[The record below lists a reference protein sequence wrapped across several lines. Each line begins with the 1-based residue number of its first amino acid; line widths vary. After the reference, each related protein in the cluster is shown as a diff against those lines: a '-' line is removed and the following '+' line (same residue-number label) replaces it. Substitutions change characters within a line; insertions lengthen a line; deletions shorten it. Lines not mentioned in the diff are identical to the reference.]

1 MHQKAASLLAYA
13 NFIFII
19 LLLLAYVNNK
29 NHFLLPVLLSTNIV
43 SMYKGKYVPLV
54 HLSLIHI
61 FSGKWHSTTAQTIRR
76 CNI

>member
-1 MHQKAASLLAYA
+1 MHQKATSLLAYA

-43 SMYKGKYVPLV
+43 SMYKGKYVPLYTDA
-54 HLSLIHI
+54 IHAD
-61 FSGKWHSTTAQTIRR
+61 AQQKQTVRL
-76 CNI
+76 

>member
-29 NHFLLPVLLSTNIV
+29 NLFLLPVLLSTNIV

-54 HLSLIHI
+54 H
-61 FSGKWHSTTAQTIRR
+61 
-76 CNI
+76 

>member
-29 NHFLLPVLLSTNIV
+29 NLFLLPVLLSTN
-43 SMYKGKYVPLV
+43 KNRP
-54 HLSLIHI
+54 
-61 FSGKWHSTTAQTIRR
+61 
-76 CNI
+76 